1 MGRLFSVDLLCCLQV
16 ITTMADVLT
25 SVHDRRFFTFNFD
38 WTIFPLDRLS
48 ALPAQTCKLMS
59 QLWSALWRRRRRG
72 AGQRGR
78 GGKNSITQWWW
89 GQMFSVKK
97 DNGQCSGFIK
107 ACSVSVTIWF
117 WASLSFFV
125 LFATGVERE
134 HQGSLQGATSSAL
147 RPRSVLHLWI
157 RVGQHM
163 ITNNMK
169 YCMTIEVIFFCA
181 WKVQNNPILWF
192 SLSGLRHQKKWSLQ
206 SVMWVSQTVWISFI
220 LLLLGSS
227 VSSLFYVIPCFVV
240 F

>member
-38 WTIFPLDRLS
+38 WTIFSLDRLS
-48 ALPAQTCKLMS
+48 ALPAQTYKLMS

-97 DNGQCSGFIK
+97 DNGQCSGFMK

-163 ITNNMK
+163 ITNSMK
-169 YCMTIEVIFFCA
+169 YCMTIEV
-181 WKVQNNPILWF
+181 NF
-192 SLSGLRHQKKWSLQ
+192 SVLEKFKIIQFYDFLYQACVIRRSGLCNQWCEFPRLFEFH
-206 SVMWVSQTVWISFI
+206 
-220 LLLLGSS
+220 
-227 VSSLFYVIPCFVV
+227 LFYCC
-240 F
+240 